1 MSRNIKGLFQIFNN
15 SRVSDLLIIISIQ
28 LCKLNICGIVMLMEI
43 RDKEFAKIET
53 SESNK
58 KTHLTYDVFLM
69 APNFFAYRILQEYG
83 LPFMKYRALQQIS
96 QESMRK

>member
-1 MSRNIKGLFQIFNN
+1 
-15 SRVSDLLIIISIQ
+15 
-28 LCKLNICGIVMLMEI
+28 MLMEI

-69 APNFFAYRILQEYG
+69 APNFAPTGYYKNMGCR
-83 LPFMKYRALQQIS
+83 S
-96 QESMRK
+96 